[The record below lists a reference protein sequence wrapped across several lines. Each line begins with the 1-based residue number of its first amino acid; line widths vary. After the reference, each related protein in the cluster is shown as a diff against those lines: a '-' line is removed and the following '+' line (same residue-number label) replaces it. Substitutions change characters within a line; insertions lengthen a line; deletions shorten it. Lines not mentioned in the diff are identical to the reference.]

1 MLYIIATVFLF
12 LILLNSQ
19 GNTTFSTAE
28 LTIDVFK
35 TNACSYLFF
44 KTF

>member
-35 TNACSYLFF
+35 NKCMQLSLF
-44 KTF
+44 